1 MPSPRPSVSMKDVAA
16 LAGVSLGT
24 VSNVLNSPA
33 LVSDATRSRVEKAI
47 AKLGWVR
54 NESARQLR
62 AGRSRSIGMVVM
74 DVANPFFTDIV
85 SGVED
90 YVQDRGYSVQLG
102 NSAQQ
107 TEREAAHLQ
116 LFEQHRVR
124 GLLFA
129 PIKQVGQQVAELRR
143 HGIPV
148 VIVDRASEDAPY
160 CSVSVDDVEG
170 GRLAVDHLV
179 AQGHRN
185 IAFVGGPMTIQQ
197 VRDRHLGAQLA
208 LSQLGESGHLT
219 TVSTERL
226 DTGSGTVAAEELVAL
241 PAGERPTAVFAA
253 NDLLAI
259 GLLQGF
265 VTHGILVPDEISLI
279 GYDDIDFAAAA
290 AVPMS
295 SVRQPR
301 HALGVR
307 AAELLFAEIEALDN
321 DALHEHQHIQFAPEL
336 VVRRSTARLKGRPG
350 RRRPL
355 KAATGSL
362 VLGPQT

>member
-1 MPSPRPSVSMKDVAA
+1 MSSPRATMKDVAA
-16 LAGVSLGT
+16 LAGVSVGT
-24 VSNVLNSPA
+24 VSNVLNSPTV
-33 LVSDATRSRVEKAI
+33 VSDATRARVENAI

-62 AGRSRSIGMVVM
+62 AGRSSSIGMVVM

-90 YVQDRGYSVQLG
+90 YVHDLGYSVQLG

-129 PIKQVGQQVAELRR
+129 PIKEVGQKVVELRR

-160 CSVSVDDVEG
+160 CSVGVDDVKG

-197 VRDRHLGAQLA
+197 VRDRHMGAQIA
-208 LSQLGESGHLT
+208 LSRLGDSGHFT
-219 TVSTERL
+219 TISTERL
-226 DTGSGTVAAEELVAL
+226 DTSSGTVAARELVAL
-241 PAGERPTAVFAA
+241 PAGERPSAVFAA

-265 VTHGILVPDEISLI
+265 VTHGVSVPDEISLI

-290 AVPMS
+290 AVPLS
-295 SVRQPR
+295 SIRQPR

-307 AAELLFAEIEALDN
+307 AAELLFAEIEALEN
-321 DALHEHQHIQFAPEL
+321 DAPHEHQHLVFAPDL
-336 VVRRSTARLKGRPG
+336 VVRRSTMRPKKSARRSGGETIHKCGYEAPIG
-350 RRRPL
+350 
-355 KAATGSL
+355 ATA
-362 VLGPQT
+362 

>member
-1 MPSPRPSVSMKDVAA
+1 MPRPRPSVSMKDVAA
-16 LAGVSLGT
+16 LAGVSVGT

-47 AKLGWVR
+47 FKLGWVR

-90 YVQDRGYSVQLG
+90 YVHDLGYSVQLG

-124 GLLFA
+124 GLLLA
-129 PIKQVGQQVAELRR
+129 PIKEVGQQVAALRR

-148 VIVDRASEDAPY
+148 VIVDRASEDAAY
-160 CSVSVDDVEG
+160 CSVAVDDVEG

-179 AQGHRN
+179 AEGHRN

-197 VRDRHLGAQLA
+197 VRDRHLGARLA
-208 LSQLGESGHLT
+208 LSQLGDSSHLT
-219 TVSTERL
+219 TISTERL
-226 DTGSGTVAAEELVAL
+226 DTGSGIVAAAELVAL

-265 VTHGILVPDEISLI
+265 VTHGIPVPDEISLI

-290 AVPMS
+290 AVPLS
-295 SVRQPR
+295 SIRQPR

-321 DALHEHQHIQFAPEL
+321 DAPHEHQHIEFVPDL
-336 VVRRSTARLKGRPG
+336 VVRRSTARV
-350 RRRPL
+350 
-355 KAATGSL
+355 KATAGHQDSISVATSSP
-362 VLGPQT
+362 V

>member
-1 MPSPRPSVSMKDVAA
+1 
-16 LAGVSLGT
+16 
-24 VSNVLNSPA
+24 
-33 LVSDATRSRVEKAI
+33 
-47 AKLGWVR
+47 
-54 NESARQLR
+54 
-62 AGRSRSIGMVVM
+62 MVVM

-90 YVQDRGYSVQLG
+90 YVHDLGYSVQLG

-107 TEREAAHLQ
+107 TEREAAHVQ

-124 GLLFA
+124 GLLLA
-129 PIKQVGQQVAELRR
+129 PIKEVGQQVAELRR
-143 HGIPV
+143 HGIAV
-148 VIVDRASEDAPY
+148 VIVDRASEDAAY
-160 CSVSVDDVEG
+160 CSVAVNDVEG

-179 AQGHRN
+179 AEGHRN

-208 LSQLGESGHLT
+208 LSQLGHLT
-219 TVSTERL
+219 TISTERL
-226 DTGSGTVAAEELVAL
+226 DTGSGIVAAAELVAL

-265 VTHGILVPDEISLI
+265 VTHGIPLPDEISLI

-290 AVPMS
+290 AVPLS
-295 SVRQPR
+295 SIRQPR

-307 AAELLFAEIEALDN
+307 AAELLFAEIEAFDN
-321 DALHEHQHIQFAPEL
+321 DAPHEHQHIEFAPEL
-336 VVRRSTARLKGRPG
+336 VVRRSTARV
-350 RRRPL
+350 
-355 KAATGSL
+355 KATAGHQDS
-362 VLGPQT
+362 VAASSPV

>member
-1 MPSPRPSVSMKDVAA
+1 MASPRPSVSMKDVAA
-16 LAGVSLGT
+16 LAGVSVGT

-33 LVSDATRSRVEKAI
+33 LVSDATRARVEKAI

-62 AGRSRSIGMVVM
+62 AGRSRSIGIVVM

-90 YVQDRGYSVQLG
+90 YVHNLGYSVQLG

-107 TEREAAHLQ
+107 TEREAAHLK

-129 PIKQVGQQVAELRR
+129 PISEVGQRVVEMRG

-148 VIVDRASEDAPY
+148 VIVDRAAKDAPY
-160 CSVSVDDVEG
+160 CSVAVDDVEG
-170 GRLAVDHLV
+170 GRLAVGHLV
-179 AQGHRN
+179 AQGHRK
-185 IAFVGGPMTIQQ
+185 IAFVGGPVSIQQ

-208 LSQLGESGHLT
+208 LSQLGDSGHLMT
-219 TVSTERL
+219 ISTDRL
-226 DTGSGTVAAEELVAL
+226 DTGSGTVAAGELVAL
-241 PAGERPTAVFAA
+241 PAGERPTAIFAA

-265 VTHGILVPDEISLI
+265 VTNGVSVPEEISLI

-290 AVPMS
+290 AVPLS

-307 AAELLFAEIEALDN
+307 AAELLFAEIDSLDDEAP
-321 DALHEHQHIQFAPEL
+321 HEHQHIEFAPDL
-336 VVRRSTARLKGRPG
+336 VVRRSTAEMPYRL
-350 RRRPL
+350 L
-355 KAATGSL
+355 
-362 VLGPQT
+362 

>member
-1 MPSPRPSVSMKDVAA
+1 MASPRPSVSMKDVAA
-16 LAGVSLGT
+16 LAGVSVGT

-33 LVSDATRSRVEKAI
+33 LVSDATRARVEKAI

-62 AGRSRSIGMVVM
+62 AGRSRTIGIVVM

-90 YVQDRGYSVQLG
+90 YVHNLGYSVQLG

-107 TEREAAHLQ
+107 TEREAAHLK

-129 PIKQVGQQVAELRR
+129 PISEVGQRVVEMRG

-148 VIVDRASEDAPY
+148 VIVDRAAKDAPY
-160 CSVSVDDVEG
+160 CSVAVDDVEG
-170 GRLAVDHLV
+170 GRLAVGHLV
-179 AQGHRN
+179 AQGHRK
-185 IAFVGGPMTIQQ
+185 IAFVGGPVSIQQ

-208 LSQLGESGHLT
+208 LSQLGDSGHLMT
-219 TVSTERL
+219 ISTDRL
-226 DTGSGTVAAEELVAL
+226 DTGSGTVAAGELVAL
-241 PAGERPTAVFAA
+241 PAGERPTAIFAA

-265 VTHGILVPDEISLI
+265 VTNGVSVPEEISLI

-290 AVPMS
+290 AVPLS

-307 AAELLFAEIEALDN
+307 AAELLFAEIDSLDN
-321 DALHEHQHIQFAPEL
+321 EAPHEHQHIEFAPDL
-336 VVRRSTARLKGRPG
+336 VVRRSTAEMPYRL
-350 RRRPL
+350 L
-355 KAATGSL
+355 
-362 VLGPQT
+362 

>member
-1 MPSPRPSVSMKDVAA
+1 MPSPRPTVSMKDVAA
-16 LAGVSLGT
+16 LAGVSVGT

-33 LVSDATRSRVEKAI
+33 LVSDATRSRVEEAI
-47 AKLGWVR
+47 AKLGWIR

-90 YVQDRGYSVQLG
+90 HVHHLGYSVQLG

-107 TEREAAHLQ
+107 TEREAAHVQ

-124 GLLFA
+124 GLLLA
-129 PIKQVGQQVAELRR
+129 PIKEVGQQVDDLRR
-143 HGIPV
+143 HGILV
-148 VIVDRASEDAPY
+148 GDRRPSGEDVPY
-160 CSVSVDDVEG
+160 CSVAVDDVKG

-185 IAFVGGPMTIQQ
+185 IAFVGGPLTIQQ

-208 LSQLGESGHLT
+208 LSQLGDSGHLT
-219 TVSTERL
+219 TISTERL
-226 DTGSGTVAAEELVAL
+226 DTGSGAVAAKELVAL

-265 VTHGILVPDEISLI
+265 VTRGVPVPDEISLI
-279 GYDDIDFAAAA
+279 DYDDIDFAAAA
-290 AVPMS
+290 AVPLS
-295 SVRQPR
+295 S
-301 HALGVR
+301 
-307 AAELLFAEIEALDN
+307 I
-321 DALHEHQHIQFAPEL
+321 
-336 VVRRSTARLKGRPG
+336 RSSACTGRPG
-350 RRRPL
+350 CRTPL
-355 KAATGSL
+355 R
-362 VLGPQT
+362 

>member
-1 MPSPRPSVSMKDVAA
+1 MASPRPSVSMKDVAA
-16 LAGVSLGT
+16 LAGVSVGT

-33 LVSDATRSRVEKAI
+33 LVSDATRARVEKAI

-62 AGRSRSIGMVVM
+62 AGRSRSIGIVVM

-90 YVQDRGYSVQLG
+90 YVHNLGYSVQLG

-107 TEREAAHLQ
+107 TEREAAHLK

-129 PIKQVGQQVAELRR
+129 PISEVGQRVVEMRG

-148 VIVDRASEDAPY
+148 VIIDRAAKDAPY
-160 CSVSVDDVEG
+160 CSVAVDDVEG
-170 GRLAVDHLV
+170 GRLAVGHLV
-179 AQGHRN
+179 AQGHRK
-185 IAFVGGPMTIQQ
+185 IAFVGGPVSIQQ

-208 LSQLGESGHLT
+208 LSQLGDSGHLMT
-219 TVSTERL
+219 ISTDRL
-226 DTGSGTVAAEELVAL
+226 DTGSGTVAAGELVAL
-241 PAGERPTAVFAA
+241 PAGERPTAIFAA

-265 VTHGILVPDEISLI
+265 VTNGVSVPEEISLI

-290 AVPMS
+290 AVPLS

-307 AAELLFAEIEALDN
+307 AAELLFAEIDSLDN
-321 DALHEHQHIQFAPEL
+321 EAPHEHQHIEFAPDL
-336 VVRRSTARLKGRPG
+336 VVRRSTAEMPYRL
-350 RRRPL
+350 L
-355 KAATGSL
+355 
-362 VLGPQT
+362 

>member
-1 MPSPRPSVSMKDVAA
+1 MASARPNVSMKDVAA
-16 LAGVSLGT
+16 LAGVSVGT

-33 LVSDATRSRVEKAI
+33 LVSDATRARVEKAI

-90 YVQDRGYSVQLG
+90 YVQDQGYSVQLG

-107 TEREAAHLQ
+107 VEREAAHLR

-124 GLLFA
+124 GLLLA
-129 PIKQVGQQVAELRR
+129 PIKEVGQRVVELRR
-143 HGIPV
+143 RGIPV

-160 CSVSVDDVEG
+160 CSVAVDDVEG

-179 AQGHRN
+179 AQGHRT

-208 LSQLGESGHLT
+208 LSQLGDSGQLT
-219 TVSTERL
+219 TITTARL
-226 DTGSGTVAAEELVAL
+226 DTGSGTVAADQLVAF
-241 PAGERPTAVFAA
+241 PAADRPTAVFAA

-265 VTHGILVPDEISLI
+265 VTRGLRVPEDISLI

-290 AVPMS
+290 AVPLS
-295 SVRQPR
+295 SIRQPR

-321 DALHEHQHIQFAPEL
+321 DAPHEHQHVQFAPDL
-336 VVRRSTARLKGRPG
+336 VVRRSTAPVKSKPNPVGLSRTRL
-350 RRRPL
+350 
-355 KAATGSL
+355 
-362 VLGPQT
+362 

>member
-1 MPSPRPSVSMKDVAA
+1 MPSSRPTVSMKDVAA
-16 LAGVSLGT
+16 LAGVSVGT

-33 LVSDATRSRVEKAI
+33 RVSEATRSRVEEAI
-47 AKLGWVR
+47 TKLGWVR

-62 AGRSRSIGMVVM
+62 AGRSSSIGMVVM

-85 SGVED
+85 NGVED
-90 YVQDRGYSVQLG
+90 YVHDLGYAVQLG

-129 PIKQVGQQVAELRR
+129 PIKEVGQQVVGLRR
-143 HGIPV
+143 QGIPV
-148 VIVDRASEDAPY
+148 VIVDRTGNDAPY
-160 CSVSVDDVEG
+160 CSVAVDDVAG

-185 IAFVGGPMTIQQ
+185 IAFVGGPMTLHQ

-208 LSQLGESGHLT
+208 LSQFGASSRLT
-219 TVSTERL
+219 TISTQRL
-226 DTGSGTVAAEELVAL
+226 DTGSGTVAAGELVAL
-241 PAGERPTAVFAA
+241 PAEERPTAVFAV

-265 VTHGILVPDEISLI
+265 VTNGVSVPGEISLI

-290 AVPMS
+290 AVPLS
-295 SVRQPR
+295 SIRQPR
-301 HALGVR
+301 YALGVR

-321 DALHEHQHIQFAPEL
+321 DAPHEHQHIDFAPDL
-336 VVRRSTARLKGRPG
+336 VVRRSTARI
-350 RRRPL
+350 
-355 KAATGSL
+355 
-362 VLGPQT
+362 

>member
-1 MPSPRPSVSMKDVAA
+1 
-16 LAGVSLGT
+16 

-33 LVSDATRSRVEKAI
+33 LVSDATRARVEKAI

-62 AGRSRSIGMVVM
+62 AGRSRSIGIVVM

-90 YVQDRGYSVQLG
+90 YVHNLGYSVQLG

-107 TEREAAHLQ
+107 TEREAAHLK

-129 PIKQVGQQVAELRR
+129 PISEVGQRVVEMRG

-148 VIVDRASEDAPY
+148 VIVDRAAKDAPY
-160 CSVSVDDVEG
+160 CSVAVDDVEG
-170 GRLAVDHLV
+170 GRLAVGHLV
-179 AQGHRN
+179 AQGHRK
-185 IAFVGGPMTIQQ
+185 IAFVGGPVSIQQ

-208 LSQLGESGHLT
+208 LSQLGDSGHLMT
-219 TVSTERL
+219 ISTDRL
-226 DTGSGTVAAEELVAL
+226 DTGSGTVAAGELVAL
-241 PAGERPTAVFAA
+241 PAGERPTAIFAA

-265 VTHGILVPDEISLI
+265 VTNGVSVPEEISLI

-290 AVPMS
+290 AVPLS

-307 AAELLFAEIEALDN
+307 AAELLFAEIDSLDN
-321 DALHEHQHIQFAPEL
+321 EAPHEHQHIEFAPDL
-336 VVRRSTARLKGRPG
+336 VVRRSTAEMPYRLF
-350 RRRPL
+350 
-355 KAATGSL
+355 
-362 VLGPQT
+362 

>member
-1 MPSPRPSVSMKDVAA
+1 MASPRPSVSMKDVAA
-16 LAGVSLGT
+16 LAGVSVGT

-33 LVSDATRSRVEKAI
+33 LVSDATRARVEKAI

-62 AGRSRSIGMVVM
+62 AGRSRSIGIVVM

-90 YVQDRGYSVQLG
+90 YVHNLGYSVQLG

-107 TEREAAHLQ
+107 TEREAAHLK

-129 PIKQVGQQVAELRR
+129 PISEVGQRVVEMRG

-148 VIVDRASEDAPY
+148 VIVDRAAKDAPY
-160 CSVSVDDVEG
+160 CSVAVDDVEG
-170 GRLAVDHLV
+170 GRLAVGHLV
-179 AQGHRN
+179 AQGHRK
-185 IAFVGGPMTIQQ
+185 IAFVGGPVSIQQ

-208 LSQLGESGHLT
+208 LSQLGGSGHIMT
-219 TVSTERL
+219 ISTDRL
-226 DTGSGTVAAEELVAL
+226 DTGSGTVAAGELVAL
-241 PAGERPTAVFAA
+241 PAGERPTAIFAA

-265 VTHGILVPDEISLI
+265 VTNGVSVPEEISLI

-290 AVPMS
+290 AVPLS

-307 AAELLFAEIEALDN
+307 AAELLFAEIDSLDN
-321 DALHEHQHIQFAPEL
+321 EAPHEHQHIEFAPDL
-336 VVRRSTARLKGRPG
+336 VVRRSTAEMPYRL
-350 RRRPL
+350 L
-355 KAATGSL
+355 
-362 VLGPQT
+362 